1 MTIIDILDNAVK
13 SFGEKAYVANK
24 TEKGWQEVTFSE
36 TRKLST
42 YIASF
47 LLSQG
52 SKKEDNYVILSE
64 GKASWVISEIGI
76 IVAGAVSVP
85 LSIKLQTEEIPFRLN
100 HSEAKAIFV
109 SKNYIEKVFSVS
121 DQFENKELEY
131 YYLDDDVDFAKQLAK
146 KFNISPDKI
155 YSYNQI
161 IEIGKNKLAEN
172 EQKLAEIKANQKLDD
187 TVTIS
192 YTSGTTG
199 NPKGIM
205 LTHKNYWANCND
217 AIKVFKVPQDFKT
230 LLILPC
236 DHSFAHTVGIFTGLI
251 KGITLYFVDSRGG
264 GMNTLKNIPINLK
277 EIQSDFL
284 LTVPALSGNFM
295 NKIKDGIA
303 KKGGIISSIFNAGIN
318 AGIKINKDGY
328 KKADFFT
335 KLINT
340 PAHLLAKTL
349 IFGKLKE
356 IWGGKI
362 QYFVGGG
369 ALLDISQ
376 QEFFYAIGIPVF
388 QGYGL
393 TEASPII
400 SANSPTEHKLGT
412 SGKVFPSIQC
422 KIVDDNDNEVP
433 TNTKGQIIIKGDNV
447 MKAYYKNPEETANT
461 IKNGWLYTGDLGYF
475 DEDNFLVVTGR
486 EKALLIS
493 DDGEKYSPEEIE
505 EAIVNTSEIIDQIML
520 YNDHKKL
527 TTSLITLNVEKVN
540 SLIKHK
546 NISNSDDLIKEITS
560 SLYTFKNH
568 HSFKGKFPEKW
579 IPSTY
584 RIIAEPF
591 SEQNQ
596 MINSTMKMVRHKIAE
611 VYHQDIEKMYTAEG
625 NKPNNEINKKIINN
639 IFKLK

>member
-13 SFGEKAYVANK
+13 NFGEKPYVANK
-24 TEKGWQEVTFSE
+24 TDKGWQEITFAKTKE
-36 TRKLST
+36 IST

-47 LLSQG
+47 MLSQG
-52 SKKEDNYVILSE
+52 CKKEDNYVVLSE
-64 GKASWVISEIGI
+64 GKASWVISEIAV
-76 IVAGAVSVP
+76 IVAGAVSIP

-109 SKNYIEKVFSVS
+109 SKNYIEKVFSIS
-121 DQFENKELEY
+121 NKFENNELEY
-131 YYLDDDVDFAKQLAK
+131 YYLDDDVDFAIQLAE

-155 YSYNQI
+155 FSYNQI
-161 IEIGKNKLAEN
+161 IEIGKAKISENENKLS
-172 EQKLAEIKANQKLDD
+172 EIKANQQLDD

-217 AIKVFKVPQDFKT
+217 AISVFNVPQNFKT

-236 DHSFAHTVGIFTGLI
+236 DHSFAHTVGIFIGLI
-251 KGITLYFVDSRGG
+251 KGITIYFVDSRGG
-264 GMNTLKNIPINLK
+264 GVNTLKNIPINLK
-277 EIQSDFL
+277 EIPSDFL

-295 NKIKDGIA
+295 NKIKDGVA
-303 KKGGIISSIFNAGIN
+303 KKGGIINGIFNAGLK
-318 AGIKINKDGY
+318 AGITINKDGY
-328 KKADFFT
+328 KKANLFT
-335 KLINT
+335 KIINI
-340 PAHLLAKTL
+340 PAHFLAKKL
-349 IFGKLKE
+349 IFNKLKN
-356 IWGGKI
+356 IWGGNI

-376 QEFFYAIGIPVF
+376 QEFFYAIGVPVF

-400 SANSPTEHKLGT
+400 SANSPAEHKLGT

-422 KIVDDNDNEVP
+422 KIIDDKGNEVP
-433 TNTKGQIIIKGDNV
+433 TNTKGQIIIKGNNV
-447 MKAYYKNPEETANT
+447 MKGYYKNPEETTNVL
-461 IKNGWLYTGDLGYF
+461 INNWLHTGDLGYL
-475 DEDNFLVVTGR
+475 DNDNFLVVTGR

-505 EAIVNTSEIIDQIML
+505 EAITNTSKIINQVML
-520 YNDHKKL
+520 YNDHKKI
-527 TTSLITLNVEKVN
+527 TTSLITLNTEKLNNV
-540 SLIKHK
+540 IKQK
-546 NISNSDDLIKEITS
+546 NIKNNEELIKEITD

-568 HSFKGKFPEKW
+568 NSYKNKFPEKW
-579 IPSTY
+579 IPSTF
-584 RIIAEPF
+584 RIIEEPF

-596 MINSTMKMVRHKIAE
+596 MINSTMKMVRHKIE
-611 VYHQDIEKMYTAEG
+611 ETYQQDIEKMYTTEG
-625 NKPNNEINKKIINN
+625 NKPNNEINKRIINN
-639 IFKLK
+639 IFKLN